1 MPDPF
6 TAIVGGS
13 SILGATSANKA
24 AKEQGRA
31 ADQQYQLQKD
41 IYEDTKGRFQP
52 YEQAGNNALAAY
64 LYEMGLGPAPTVG
77 GTTPSIETVTV
88 PGGGGPGQAMADAW
102 PFRSRRTSEGDVYP
116 ANRPPA
122 SRTLYRVG
130 GKDFATMEE
139 AQAWADANKT
149 GGTEYGGFTATP
161 GYDFRL
167 QSGQDSINALAG
179 ARGGLFS
186 GKTLQDLS
194 KFNQN
199 IASDEYGAYLGRL
212 GGLVDMGQASA
223 GNQAQAG
230 NAFAAGASNA
240 LAAKGNAASAGA
252 IGVNNALQ
260 QGLQTGL
267 GLHMYQQGVQQPYNP
282 LPGATI
288 SGWRP

>member
-1 MPDPF
+1 MPVA
-6 TAIVGGS
+6 AIAGIGS
-13 SILGATSANKA
+13 ALIGASASRSA
-24 AKEQGRA
+24 AKAQSRA

-88 PGGGGPGQAMADAW
+88 PGGGGPGQAMADLW
-102 PFRSRRTSEGDVYP
+102 PFRSGYP
-116 ANRPPA
+116 ANRPSA

-130 GKDFATMEE
+130 GKDFSTMEE

-149 GGTEYGGFTATP
+149 GGSPYGGFTATP

>member
-1 MPDPF
+1 MPVA
-6 TAIVGGS
+6 AIAGIGS
-13 SILGATSANKA
+13 ALIGASAANRA
-24 AKEQGRA
+24 AKAQSRA

-52 YEQAGNNALAAY
+52 YESAGGDALAAY
-64 LYEMGLGPAPTVG
+64 LYEMGLGPAPTFG
-77 GTTPSIETVTV
+77 GTAPSIETVTV
-88 PGGGGPGQAMADAW
+88 PGGGGAGQAMMEAW
-102 PFRSRRTSEGDVYP
+102 PFKSRRTSEGDVYP
-116 ANRPPA
+116 TNRPRA
-122 SRTLYRVG
+122 GSTLYRVG
-130 GKDFATMEE
+130 GKEFSTMEE

-149 GGTEYGGFTATP
+149 GGSEYGGFTATP

-179 ARGGLFS
+179 AQGSILS
-186 GKTLQDLS
+186 GRTLQDLS
-194 KFNQN
+194 KFNQG
-199 IASDEYGAYLGRL
+199 IASDEYNAFLGRL

-260 QGLQTGL
+260 QGLQTGM
-267 GLHMYQQGVQQPYNP
+267 GLHMYQSGLQQPYNP
-282 LPGATI
+282 MPAANI

>member
-1 MPDPF
+1 MPVA
-6 TAIVGGS
+6 AIAGIGS
-13 SILGATSANKA
+13 ALIGASSANSA
-24 AKEQGRA
+24 AKAQRRA

-77 GTTPSIETVTV
+77 GTAPSIETVTTGGLPTAGGPRTFS
-88 PGGGGPGQAMADAW
+88 PGGGVMPGQT
-102 PFRSRRTSEGDVYP
+102 RTPESTV
-116 ANRPPA
+116 
-122 SRTLYRVG
+122 YRVG
-130 GKDFATMEE
+130 GNDFATMEE

-149 GGTEYGGFTATP
+149 GGSPYGGFTATP

-230 NAFAAGASNA
+230 NAFATGASNA

-252 IGVNNALQ
+252 TQVNNALQ
-260 QGLQTGL
+260 QGLQTGM
-267 GLHMYQQGVQQPYNP
+267 GLHMYQQGVQKPYNP
-282 LPGATI
+282 LPQANI